1 MTHRMGWPEL
11 ICVTV
16 AVLGVAMATAALVAG
31 ETTLAFLGVIGAGGA
46 WAVSNALADARED
59 TQERQARRARVLD
72 FAPDY
77 ETHQLLQTRVPCGY
91 PECGAMAPIWEMD
104 KDELLGVVC
113 KRHRREAQ
121 GPKEVA

>member
-16 AVLGVAMATAALVAG
+16 AVLGIAMATAALLAG
-31 ETTLAFLGVIGAGGA
+31 ETTLAFLGVVGVGGS
-46 WAVSNALADARED
+46 WAAYNALADARED
-59 TQERQARRARVLD
+59 RQAATPRAKVLD

-77 ETHQLLQTRVPCGY
+77 ETRQLLQTRVPCGY
-91 PECGAMAPIWEMD
+91 PSCGEMAPIWEMEPD
-104 KDELLGVVC
+104 DLLGIVC

-121 GPKEVA
+121 QPRGAA